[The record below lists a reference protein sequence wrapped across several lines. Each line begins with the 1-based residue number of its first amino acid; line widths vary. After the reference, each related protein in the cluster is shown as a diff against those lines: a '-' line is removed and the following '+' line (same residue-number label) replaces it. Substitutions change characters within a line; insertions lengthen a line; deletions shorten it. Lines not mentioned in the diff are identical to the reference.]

1 MENNNEG
8 KQNNFWN
15 KVSKYREYG
24 IYHYNYVNFRFKE
37 KYVAPADS
45 DVHIFYV
52 LSGQCNYEGINVK
65 QGDILLFGMNKIPV
79 LSEMTEIELLVVTLD
94 FELIYRITGI
104 RPAEYCEKAIL
115 LDDDNEFTQ
124 IIRSIDKDD
133 LEQWINEFDNSIYKL
148 ICKKEEE
155 INNNFVH
162 AIGAARMVCSSPDAP
177 ISDICLKSDIST
189 RHLQRQFLDF
199 FGITLKEYAGIV
211 RFSEAFKTMYAKDLK
226 TTAVETGYY
235 DQAHLSREFRNRAG
249 NSPNNWKKDDMFHT
263 FKEILSGLIDLK
275 KE

>member
-1 MENNNEG
+1 MENNNGE
-8 KQNNFWN
+8 KQNNFWS

-24 IYHYNYVNFRFKE
+24 IYHYNYVNFTFKE

-52 LSGQCNYEGINVK
+52 LSGQCSYEGINVK
-65 QGDILLFGMNKIPV
+65 QDDILLFGMNKTPV
-79 LSEMTEIELLVVTLD
+79 SSEMTEIELLVVTLD
-94 FELIYRITGI
+94 FEFIYRITGI
-104 RPAEYCEKAIL
+104 KPAQYSEKAIL
-115 LDDDNEFTQ
+115 LDEDNEFTQ

-133 LEQWINEFDNSIYKL
+133 LEQWIIEFEESMYKL
-148 ICKKEEE
+148 ICKKEKD

-162 AIGAARMVCSSPDAP
+162 AVGAARMVCSSPDTS

-189 RHLQRQFLDF
+189 RQLQRQFLDF

-226 TTAVETGYY
+226 TTAAETGYY
-235 DQAHLSREFRNRAG
+235 DQAHLSREFRNRAC
-249 NSPNNWKKDDMFHT
+249 NSPNKWKKDDMFHT
-263 FKEILSGLIDLK
+263 FKEILSGLLDLK

>member
-1 MENNNEG
+1 MGDNKGEIQSNY
-8 KQNNFWN
+8 WN
-15 KVSKYREYG
+15 KISKYREYG

-65 QGDILLFGMNKIPV
+65 QGDILLFGMNKTPV
-79 LSEMTEIELLVVTLD
+79 SSEMTEIELLVVTLD
-94 FELIYRITGI
+94 FELIYRISGI
-104 RPAEYCEKAIL
+104 KPAQYCEKAIL
-115 LDDDNEFTQ
+115 LDEDNKFTK
-124 IIRSIDKDD
+124 IIRSIDKND
-133 LEQWINEFDNSIYKL
+133 LEQWIIKFEESMYEI
-148 ICKKEEE
+148 ICKKEN
-155 INNNFVH
+155 ISSNFVH
-162 AIGAARMVCSSPDAP
+162 AIAAARLVCSLPDAS
-177 ISDICLKSDIST
+177 INDICLKSDIST
-189 RHLQRQFLDF
+189 RQLQRQFLDF
-199 FGITLKEYAGIV
+199 FGITLKEYASIV

-263 FKEILSGLIDLK
+263 FKEILSGLLDIK

>member
-1 MENNNEG
+1 MKKKNGE

-15 KVSKYREYG
+15 TISKYREYG
-24 IYHYNYVNFRFKE
+24 IYHYNYVNFKFKE

-52 LSGQCNYEGINVK
+52 LSGKCNYEGIDVK
-65 QGDILLFGMNKIPV
+65 QGDILLFGMNKTLV
-79 LSEMTEIELLVVTLD
+79 SSEMTEIELLVVTLD
-94 FELIYRITGI
+94 FELIYRVTGI
-104 RPAEYCEKAIL
+104 KPAQYCEKAIL
-115 LDDDNEFTQ
+115 LDEDNKFTK
-124 IIRSIDKDD
+124 IIRNIDEND
-133 LEQWINEFDNSIYKL
+133 LEQWIIKFEDYMYEL
-148 ICKKEEE
+148 ICKKEEVMSS
-155 INNNFVH
+155 NFVH
-162 AIGAARMVCSSPDAP
+162 AIAAARMVCSSPDTS

-189 RHLQRQFLDF
+189 RQLQRQFLDF

-226 TTAVETGYY
+226 TTAAETGYY

-249 NSPNNWKKDDMFHT
+249 NSPNKWKKDDMFHT

>member
-1 MENNNEG
+1 MGDNKGEIQSNY
-8 KQNNFWN
+8 WN
-15 KVSKYREYG
+15 KISKYREYG

-65 QGDILLFGMNKIPV
+65 QGDILLFGMNKTPV
-79 LSEMTEIELLVVTLD
+79 SSEMTEIELLVVTLD
-94 FELIYRITGI
+94 FELIYRISGI
-104 RPAEYCEKAIL
+104 KPAQYCEKAIL
-115 LDDDNEFTQ
+115 LDEDNKFTK
-124 IIRSIDKDD
+124 IIRSINKDD
-133 LEQWINEFDNSIYKL
+133 LEQWIIKFEESMYEI
-148 ICKKEEE
+148 ICKKED
-155 INNNFVH
+155 ISSNFVH
-162 AIGAARMVCSSPDAP
+162 AIAAARMVCSSPDAS

-189 RHLQRQFLDF
+189 RQLQRQFLDF
-199 FGITLKEYAGIV
+199 FGITLKEYASIV

-263 FKEILSGLIDLK
+263 FKEILSGLLDIK